1 MFCNLMTDQC
11 IILAGGVGSRLGKIT
26 KKTPKPLINVNNK
39 PFINYII
46 KNFYRQGIRNFLILT
61 WYKNHLF
68 IKNLN
73 NNFKD
78 AKIKI
83 VKEKKK
89 LGTAGALR
97 NSINH
102 LKENFFVTNGDTFF
116 DINIRDLEFKTKKNF
131 SKIGV
136 ALKSSLEYKNS
147 LSYKINSKKIV
158 TSFKKNKKIKKL
170 VCGGIYYLNKK
181 VVKKLKKENL
191 DIDTDIILNNL
202 KNKERITAK
211 IYDKSFIDI
220 GSKLSLKKAS
230 NFIKKNIKKP
240 CVFLDRD
247 GVINQDIGYA
257 HKPKQIKWNKNIF
270 KAVKFLNDKNIRV
283 IILTNQA
290 GIAKGIFKEKDFFI
304 LTNWISKEFIKRGSF
319 IDYTYYCPFHPMA
332 KIKKFKKNSIYR
344 KPGNGML
351 EKAFKDWEIIRNK
364 SILIGDK
371 EIDIAAGIKSKIKS
385 YYVEKDISKQLIKL
399 I

>member
-1 MFCNLMTDQC
+1 MFCSLMTDQC
-11 IILAGGVGSRLGKIT
+11 IILAGGIGSRLGKIT
-26 KKTPKPLINVNNK
+26 KKTPKPLINVNKK

-46 KNFYRQGIRNFLILT
+46 KNFYRQGVRNFLILT

-68 IKNLN
+68 IKKLKNS
-73 NNFKD
+73 FKD

-83 VKEKKK
+83 VKENKK

-116 DINIRDLEFKTKKNF
+116 DINIRDLEFQTKKNF

-136 ALKSSLEYKNS
+136 ALKTSFEHKNC
-147 LSYKINSKKIV
+147 LSYKINSKKIII
-158 TSFKKNKKIKKL
+158 SFKKNKKRKKL
-170 VCGGIYYLNKK
+170 ICGGIYYLNKK
-181 VVKKLKKENL
+181 VIKKLKKQNL
-191 DIDTDIILNNL
+191 DIDKDIILNHL
-202 KNKERITAK
+202 KSKKKITAK
-211 IYDKSFIDI
+211 IYDRSFIDI
-220 GSKLSLKKAS
+220 GSKISLKKAS

-247 GVINQDIGYA
+247 GVINKDLGYV
-257 HKPKQIKWNKNIF
+257 HKPTQIKWNKNIF
-270 KAVKFLNDKNIRV
+270 KAIKYLNDKNIRV

-304 LTNWISKEFIKRGSF
+304 LTNWISKEFIKRGCF
-319 IDYTYYCPFHPMA
+319 IDYTYHCPFHPMA
-332 KIKKFKKNSIYR
+332 KIKKFKKKSIYR

-371 EIDIAAGIKSKIKS
+371 EIDIQAGIKSKIKS
-385 YYVEKDISKQLIKL
+385 YYVEKDISKQLIRL

>member
-1 MFCNLMTDQC
+1 M
-11 IILAGGVGSRLGKIT
+11 
-26 KKTPKPLINVNNK
+26 
-39 PFINYII
+39 
-46 KNFYRQGIRNFLILT
+46 ILT

-68 IKNLN
+68 TKKLT

-78 AKIKI
+78 VKIKI

-97 NSINH
+97 NSISH

-116 DINIRDLEFKTKKNF
+116 DINIRDLEFETKKNF

-136 ALKSSLEYKNS
+136 ALKSSLDYKNS
-147 LSYKINSKKIV
+147 LSYKISSKKIV
-158 TSFKKNKKIKKL
+158 TSYKKNKKRKKL
-170 VCGGIYYLNKK
+170 ICGGIYYLNKK

-191 DIDTDIILNNL
+191 DIDKDIILNNL
-202 KNKERITAK
+202 QNKKRITAK

-220 GSKLSLKKAS
+220 GSKQSLKKAS

-270 KAVKFLNDKNIRV
+270 KAVKFLNDQNIRV

-304 LTNWISKEFIKRGSF
+304 LTNWISKEFIQRGSF

-332 KIKKFKKNSIYR
+332 KIKKFKKKSIYR

-371 EIDIAAGIKSKIKS
+371 EIDIEAGIKSKIKS
-385 YYVEKDISKQLIKL
+385 WEKRYSKKNVLL
-399 I
+399 PW

>member
-1 MFCNLMTDQC
+1 ESLWPHQITYNLKNHLNNFKIIDLLYMFCNLMTDQC

-136 ALKSSLEYKNS
+136 ALKSSLEYKN
-147 LSYKINSKKIV
+147 
-158 TSFKKNKKIKKL
+158 
-170 VCGGIYYLNKK
+170 
-181 VVKKLKKENL
+181 
-191 DIDTDIILNNL
+191 
-202 KNKERITAK
+202 
-211 IYDKSFIDI
+211 
-220 GSKLSLKKAS
+220 
-230 NFIKKNIKKP
+230 
-240 CVFLDRD
+240 
-247 GVINQDIGYA
+247 
-257 HKPKQIKWNKNIF
+257 
-270 KAVKFLNDKNIRV
+270 
-283 IILTNQA
+283 
-290 GIAKGIFKEKDFFI
+290 
-304 LTNWISKEFIKRGSF
+304 
-319 IDYTYYCPFHPMA
+319 
-332 KIKKFKKNSIYR
+332 
-344 KPGNGML
+344 
-351 EKAFKDWEIIRNK
+351 
-364 SILIGDK
+364 
-371 EIDIAAGIKSKIKS
+371 
-385 YYVEKDISKQLIKL
+385 
-399 I
+399 

>member
-1 MFCNLMTDQC
+1 MTDQC

-136 ALKSSLEYKNS
+136 ALKSSLEYKNN

-158 TSFKKNKKIKKL
+158 TSYKKNKKRKKL

-220 GSKLSLKKAS
+220 GSNA
-230 NFIKKNIKKP
+230 
-240 CVFLDRD
+240 
-247 GVINQDIGYA
+247 
-257 HKPKQIKWNKNIF
+257 
-270 KAVKFLNDKNIRV
+270 
-283 IILTNQA
+283 
-290 GIAKGIFKEKDFFI
+290 
-304 LTNWISKEFIKRGSF
+304 
-319 IDYTYYCPFHPMA
+319 
-332 KIKKFKKNSIYR
+332 
-344 KPGNGML
+344 
-351 EKAFKDWEIIRNK
+351 
-364 SILIGDK
+364 
-371 EIDIAAGIKSKIKS
+371 
-385 YYVEKDISKQLIKL
+385 
-399 I
+399 

>member
-1 MFCNLMTDQC
+1 MTDQC

-332 KIKKFKKNSIYR
+332 KIKKFKKKSIYR